1 MKTGRFTYGNH
12 IISYATVSE
21 SLFAM
26 LTPPYKYPYNQ
37 IVSCNIA
44 AKSHLSALPL
54 GILCAQC
61 VTPFFVRNFLNINNF
76 ITIKTYEDF

>member
-1 MKTGRFTYGNH
+1 MNRLFATYFSGTL
-12 IISYATVSE
+12 SYANASE
-21 SLFAM
+21 SLLATF
-26 LTPPYKYPYNQ
+26 TPPYKYPYNQ

-54 GILCAQC
+54 GILCPVRSA
-61 VTPFFVRNFLNINNF
+61 FFVRNFLNINNF